1 MEAKIKG
8 PMTREEIPRYKFA
21 AMLLDV
27 YEEITAEKEAKLE
40 AMQNGP
46 EAEKLRRDVSET
58 RELCEGLR
66 THYGP
71 RSERIKDP
79 IIRDAEKL
87 VGMTFEFDDEDE
99 LQT

>member
-1 MEAKIKG
+1 
-8 PMTREEIPRYKFA
+8 MTREEIPRYKFG

-27 YEEITAEKEAKLE
+27 YEEITAEKQVKLE
-40 AMQNGP
+40 GMQEGP

-58 RELCEGLR
+58 RKLCEGLR

-79 IIRDAEKL
+79 IIHEAEEL
-87 VGMTFEFDDEDE
+87 AGLTFEFEDE
-99 LQT
+99 EEPQI